1 MADKKLNTRRLSFKH
16 HHDLIETQKSQEKE
30 QPDNKVQDK
39 KSPDSSLTTP
49 RMLSQSQKPLSEPQV
64 VTLKKSQSEKQPEFK
79 GEMKS
84 LSPRKS
90 LSPLNLKK
98 LAGEI
103 NFSPS
108 EEGVGIDTTA
118 WLNTSASK
126 DPTISPTKITTQ
138 LDNTTSNSISK
149 EPVSPSS
156 SKIVRQASRAGA
168 VKFCELPE
176 FYQDLIKKNNGVITS
191 PKDLAHLFFLVETEC
206 GKVEPNK
213 NKMNTMFRGEA
224 KIIDIPKESG
234 VESLNLFEVYW
245 GFLAKESF
253 DNEELKKI
261 RLKISENYDKY
272 REAYEAIVKLNGEQ
286 NILKDKIGFT
296 VVTVI
301 LEPLIEYLMGGDVVF
316 NKSANEKI
324 ERQPSKLSKLLYEFI
339 FTLDE
344 KIINWFEEQKNTD
357 QNELI
362 KARTNSFT
370 GLSLFRGLIKIWSD
384 AMIFQNIKNL
394 EANQKNH
401 TIIRIINN
409 FFNIQSDMF
418 FEKIVLCS
426 NEEKKE
432 NIRLGSI
439 ELENILQQ
447 QKIDNRKKEILHSTS
462 GVNLPK
468 DKFLYKTGNRNS
480 QPYYG
485 SVRESLSPRHKSYS
499 LSISE
504 KIEQQEKEQFI
515 DELIQKLNIPLV
527 IAGFK
532 PDLKQSLMEIKGRE
546 FKIFEKRP
554 FMTCKDNLMAYLADN
569 EDVQIKDIQGFMD
582 KLNEAVKREV
592 NEMELEKKI
601 KASSKGEDS
610 SPRKGGQEIKPKK
623 EKE

>member
-16 HHDLIETQKSQEKE
+16 HHDLIETQKLQEKE
-30 QPDNKVQDK
+30 KPDNKVQDK
-39 KSPDSSLTTP
+39 KSPESNLTTP
-49 RMLSQSQKPLSEPQV
+49 RMLSQSQKPLSEPQDV
-64 VTLKKSQSEKQPEFK
+64 ILKKSQSEKQPEFK

-98 LAGEI
+98 LTGEI
-103 NFSPS
+103 NFFPS
-108 EEGVGIDTTA
+108 DEVVGNDTTNSM
-118 WLNTSASK
+118 NTSPSK
-126 DPTISPTKITTQ
+126 DPTVSPTKITTQ
-138 LDNTTSNSISK
+138 LNNTTSNSISK
-149 EPVSPSS
+149 EPVSPSH
-156 SKIVRQASRAGA
+156 SKVARQASRAGA
-168 VKFCELPE
+168 VKFYELPE

-213 NKMNTMFRGEA
+213 NKMTTMFRGEA

-234 VESLNLFEVYW
+234 VESINLYEIFW

-261 RLKISENYDKY
+261 RLKISENYDKNN
-272 REAYEAIVKLNGEQ
+272 EIYEAVVKMNGEQ

-344 KIINWFEEQKNTD
+344 EIIKWFDAHKNTD
-357 QNELI
+357 GNEKI

-370 GLSLFRGLIKIWSD
+370 GLIFFRGLIKIWTD
-384 AMIFQNIKNL
+384 TMNFQDIKNL
-394 EANQKNH
+394 EANQKIQ

-409 FFNIQSDMF
+409 FINLQSDMF
-418 FEKIVLCS
+418 FKKIVLCS

-485 SVRESLSPRHKSYS
+485 SVRDNLSPRHKSYS

-504 KIEQQEKEQFI
+504 KIEQQEKEHFI
-515 DELIQKLNIPLV
+515 DEVFQKFNIPVLL
-527 IAGFK
+527 AEFK
-532 PDLKQSLMEIKGRE
+532 KDFKQSLLELLGRE

-554 FMTCKDNLMAYLADN
+554 FMTCKDHLMAYLAVN
-569 EDVQIKDIQGFMD
+569 EDAQIKDIQGFMD
-582 KLNEAVKREV
+582 KLNEEIKREV
-592 NEMELEKKI
+592 NEMEQEKRI

-610 SPRKGGQEIKPKK
+610 SPRKGGQELKPEK

>member
-16 HHDLIETQKSQEKE
+16 FHDLIENQKSQENE
-30 QPDNKVQDK
+30 SSDNKLTNK
-39 KSPDSSLTTP
+39 KTTEP
-49 RMLSQSQKPLSEPQV
+49 TFASTSMLSQSQKPLSEPQV
-64 VTLKKSQSEKQPEFK
+64 ATLKKSQSEKQPEFK

-84 LSPRKS
+84 LGSRKS
-90 LSPLNLKK
+90 LSPLNLYR
-98 LAGEI
+98 LPGEI
-103 NFSPS
+103 NFFPS
-108 EEGVGIDTTA
+108 DEVSGLATA
-118 WLNTSASK
+118 TVNTSTCK
-126 DPTISPTKITTQ
+126 DPTLSSTRVTTQ
-138 LDNTTSNSISK
+138 SDNTTSNSIAK

-156 SKIVRQASRAGA
+156 PKIARQASRAGA
-168 VKFCELPE
+168 VKFDELPE

-191 PKDLAHLFFLVETEC
+191 PKDLANLFFLVETEC

-213 NKMNTMFRGEA
+213 NKMTTMFRGEA

-261 RLKISENYDKY
+261 RLKISENYDKNH
-272 REAYEAIVKLNGEQ
+272 EIYEAVVKMNGEQ

-324 ERQPSKLSKLLYEFI
+324 ERQPSKLSKLLCEFI
-339 FTLDE
+339 FTVDE
-344 KIINWFEEQKNTD
+344 KIINWFAEHKNSNE
-357 QNELI
+357 NELI

-384 AMIFQNIKNL
+384 AMIFQDIKNL
-394 EANQKNH
+394 EDNQKNH
-401 TIIRIINN
+401 VIIKLINN
-409 FFNIQSDMF
+409 FFNLQSDMF

-426 NEEKKE
+426 AEEKIEIIKGA
-432 NIRLGSI
+432 NK
-439 ELENILQQ
+439 ELEVILQQ

-468 DKFLYKTGNRNS
+468 DKFLSKTSNRNS

-485 SVRESLSPRHKSYS
+485 SVRESLSPRSKSHS
-499 LSISE
+499 LSVSE
-504 KIEQQEKEQFI
+504 RIEQQEKEQFI
-515 DELIQKLNIPLV
+515 DEVIQKLNFPLV
-527 IAGFK
+527 LTGFK
-532 PDLKQSLMEIKGRE
+532 QDFKQSLLVLGRE
-546 FKIFEKRP
+546 FKTFEKRP
-554 FMTCKDNLMAYLADN
+554 FMRIKDNLMAYLADN
-569 EDVQIKDIQGFMD
+569 EDVQIKDIQAFMD
-582 KLNEAVKREV
+582 KLNEEIKREV
-592 NEMELEKKI
+592 NEMEKEKRI
-601 KASSKGEDS
+601 RGSSKGEDN
-610 SPRKGGQEIKPKK
+610 SPRKGGQELSPEK